1 MKIIKILN
9 DLWKINSDRAEDFT
23 RTGEKV
29 EEVELKT
36 VFLKMAD
43 ESRKNAAELV
53 RSGAEDTSSPESNMR
68 RAWLDF
74 KFAFT
79 GHDAG
84 SVLSTYEN
92 GEETA
97 QQAYRD
103 AIASTVLSSEL
114 RQMVRNQQSGL
125 SASHGKVNDYKES
138 HDKT

>member
-1 MKIIKILN
+1 MLFRSVGAAGVGI
-9 DLWKINSDRAEDFT
+9 RQP
-23 RTGEKV
+23 
-29 EEVELKT
+29 EVAA
-36 VFLKMAD
+36 VFLLM
-43 ESRKNAAELV
+43 RFGKNAAELV
-53 RSGAEDTSSPESNMR
+53 RNGAEDTSSPESNMR

-103 AIASTVLSSEL
+103 AIASTVLSCEL

-125 SASHGKVNDYKES
+125 SASHGKVNDYKDS